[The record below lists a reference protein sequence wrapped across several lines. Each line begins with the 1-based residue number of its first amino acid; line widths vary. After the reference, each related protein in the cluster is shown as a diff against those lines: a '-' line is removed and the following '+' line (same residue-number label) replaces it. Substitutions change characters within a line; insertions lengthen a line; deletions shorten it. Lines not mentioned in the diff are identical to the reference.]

1 MDGYIEAQ
9 CLRAYKRLVDNYNK
23 LFDKNSWLKLE
34 IQNSQLNVRR
44 NKKLFELRKRR

>member
-9 CLRAYKRLVDNYNK
+9 CLSAYRILVDNYNK
-23 LFDKNSWLKLE
+23 LFDRNSCLKLE
-34 IQNSQLNVRR
+34 IQHCQLNVRR